1 MADENV
7 QPTESEE
14 EAAERVRIVR
24 ATQIFGDTPTDPT
37 IGDIDTPAHDEEAA
51 NLAGAEV
58 AARAEDGDE
67 EAAELTQEEAKRQNE
82 PLSAEDVQ
90 EGADEE
96 SAEEAGVEGEATEED
111 SGPRSAA
118 EKVEAI
124 KAASSVEE
132 VDELAADDDRVT
144 VRNAAD
150 AKRSELSE

>member
-90 EGADEE
+90 EGSDEE
-96 SAEEAGVEGEATEED
+96 SAEEAGVEGEASEAPKRVLT
-111 SGPRSAA
+111 PASAA
-118 EKVEAI
+118 EKVEASRPLLPSR
-124 KAASSVEE
+124 KSMS
-132 VDELAADDDRVT
+132 
-144 VRNAAD
+144 
-150 AKRSELSE
+150 